1 MIENTDPQYVFFE
14 MDVYWTVMGKASPVE
29 YFKRYPGRFKLLHI
43 KDHKEIGQSGMVGFD
58 AIFRHAD
65 IAGVEHIIVEA
76 EAYESADMMEGVGL
90 CADYLLKADFVKA
103 DYTK

>member
-1 MIENTDPQYVFFE
+1 MKEQDAQNYEGELTF
-14 MDVYWTVMGKASPVE
+14 W
-29 YFKRYPGRFKLLHI
+29 
-43 KDHKEIGQSGMVGFD
+43 DHLEVLRW
-58 AIFRHAD
+58 ALVR

-76 EAYESADMMEGVGL
+76 EAFESADMMEGVGK